1 MRIRGWW
8 FPCPTLWLV
17 VSPSSLTRT
26 IIWFRR
32 DLRCSDHQPLLEAS
46 RLGTVLPLFVLDRQ
60 LLFHPETG
68 VARVAF
74 LLATLQ
80 AFDQDLRRRGG
91 RLLVR
96 FGDPAAELLR
106 LVREGGATG
115 VMAHTDSERIV
126 GRVRDARVNRLLA
139 AAAVPIRWVE
149 PVGAVDALVPY
160 TRYRQLWQQAVAR
173 TPLPAPRQLMVPA
186 PADPDRPTD
195 PADPL
200 ADLPVPSLEALGLQP
215 DGKPLPPAGSAAAQ
229 SLLRTFL
236 EGPAAQTYYWELS
249 VPSARVTTGLS
260 PHLKF
265 GVLSPRQV
273 VARLAP
279 LVDHPDDRR
288 QRSARQLIS
297 RLRWGTSMAQRFR
310 YLPQLELRSLWR
322 CFDQEPWPFNEELYD
337 AWKEGRTGFPMVDAA
352 ARCLRGSGGWQELNF
367 RSRAIYASF
376 LANLC
381 GIDWRFGALHFMR
394 HLIDG
399 DCPIDHYQWAMQAGV
414 TQREAQAWTRIY
426 HPGAVAVQRC
436 DPQGLFIRRWLPELA
451 ELTNDQLACP
461 PPMAA
466 YPAPI
471 LSYEQARRERIRQLA
486 ARREAADPA
495 LNPARQMAAMPGQP
509 VPFGADRLPA
519 AVVAWAQQE
528 RAELF
533 PPPLEL
539 AALDPP
545 AQVALESWFRP
556 GVPPGPTRPAAAS
569 RHRRGSSG
577 RVNPDQLELWP

>member
-1 MRIRGWW
+1 
-8 FPCPTLWLV
+8 
-17 VSPSSLTRT
+17 
-26 IIWFRR
+26 
-32 DLRCSDHQPLLEAS
+32 
-46 RLGTVLPLFVLDRQ
+46 
-60 LLFHPETG
+60 
-68 VARVAF
+68 
-74 LLATLQ
+74 
-80 AFDQDLRRRGG
+80 
-91 RLLVR
+91 
-96 FGDPAAELLR
+96 
-106 LVREGGATG
+106 
-115 VMAHTDSERIV
+115 
-126 GRVRDARVNRLLA
+126 
-139 AAAVPIRWVE
+139 
-149 PVGAVDALVPY
+149 
-160 TRYRQLWQQAVAR
+160 
-173 TPLPAPRQLMVPA
+173 MVPA

-381 GIDWRFGALHFMR
+381 GIDWRFGALQFMR

-545 AQVALESWFRP
+545 AQVALEGWFRP
-556 GVPPGPTRPAAAS
+556 GVRPGPTRPAAAS